1 MQIKKKITIMYIC
14 IREQSLSVH
23 KPRCPAVC
31 IKAAIIVD
39 GANHSG

>member
-1 MQIKKKITIMYIC
+1 MQGYERFTNMHTF
-14 IREQSLSVH
+14 IREQSGAFINHAVL
-23 KPRCPAVC
+23 VC